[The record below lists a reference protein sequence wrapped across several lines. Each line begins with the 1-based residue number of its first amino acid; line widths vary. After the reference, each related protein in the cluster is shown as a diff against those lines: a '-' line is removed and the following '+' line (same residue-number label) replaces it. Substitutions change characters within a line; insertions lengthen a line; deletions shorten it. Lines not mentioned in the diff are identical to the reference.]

1 MVDPLPAQQDKLVGL
16 FPGIGIFGETSAGAV
31 DGADIV
37 VLAVKPQQMRVAAQA
52 LASYVPDVSVVMSI
66 AAGVRMADIG
76 RWLGGFPRLV
86 RAMPNT
92 PALIGEGISGAFA
105 LPEAGARGRKLAQRV
120 LEGVGEVL
128 WVGNEELLDAIT
140 GVSGSG
146 PAYVFYFLEGL
157 EQAARE
163 LGFSKA
169 DARMLAYATFT
180 GTVELARRLGA
191 GAGHTA
197 RASDVQ
203 GRHHGTGNRC
213 AGSGRVK
220 EHFVAAVKAAT
231 ARARKWATRWAP
243 KASGT
248 MAEQVTRYL
257 LDVVFGLFT
266 YALLLRFAMQLLRAP
281 FRNPLGQAVIAL
293 TDWIVKPLRKVLP
306 GCEGR
311 GLGVAGRAVSCSS
324 SCGSSRTTSFSAAS
338 ACSVRACRSCCGD
351 AGGAGQGR
359 DLAADRDGVRAGD
372 PVVGRS
378 RRAAFR
384 LSMR

>member
-1 MVDPLPAQQDKLVGL
+1 MNLTFIGGGNMASAIIGGLINGGADTRAFRVVDPLPAQQDKLVGL

-52 LASYVPDVSVVMSI
+52 LASYVPDVAVVMSI

-128 WVGNEELLDAIT
+128 WVGNEEMLDAIT

-180 GTVELARRLGA
+180 GTVKLGA
-191 GAGHTA
+191 GSELEPGILRAQVTSKGGTTERAIGVLEAG
-197 RASDVQ
+197 
-203 GRHHGTGNRC
+203 C
-213 AGSGRVK
+213 VK

-231 ARARKWATRWAP
+231 ARARE
-243 KASGT
+243 
-248 MAEQVTRYL
+248 M
-257 LDVVFGLFT
+257 
-266 YALLLRFAMQLLRAP
+266 
-281 FRNPLGQAVIAL
+281 
-293 TDWIVKPLRKVLP
+293 
-306 GCEGR
+306 
-311 GLGVAGRAVSCSS
+311 
-324 SCGSSRTTSFSAAS
+324 
-338 ACSVRACRSCCGD
+338 GD
-351 AGGAGQGR
+351 ALGAEG
-359 DLAADRDGVRAGD
+359 
-372 PVVGRS
+372 
-378 RRAAFR
+378 
-384 LSMR
+384 